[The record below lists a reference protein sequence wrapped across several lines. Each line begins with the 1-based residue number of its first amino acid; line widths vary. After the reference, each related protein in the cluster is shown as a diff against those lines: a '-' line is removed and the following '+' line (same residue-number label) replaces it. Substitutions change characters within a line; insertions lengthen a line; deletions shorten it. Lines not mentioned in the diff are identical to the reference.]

1 MPGLATGWFFC
12 EASDDQRRRDPGGSA
27 RILRRKDSFKA
38 IVNEALRRGL
48 DRIEAPPER
57 REPYRLRPFSPG
69 RCLVNELDDVAGVLA
84 VVEGDDF
91 R

>member
-1 MPGLATGWFFC
+1 MRTTLTL
-12 EASDDQRRRDPGGSA
+12 DDDVAVRLEK
-27 RILRRKDSFKA
+27 LREERKDSFKT